1 MRVTGLA
8 KFGVY
13 AAITGA
19 VAMACA
25 SLGACED
32 EHRRSTPSEGGSGSC
47 QAGAGVF
54 PAGDCD
60 PSDNKCV
67 QDPAGTCAI
76 DTTTCG
82 DISCLPMAKNTGNVL
97 DFRMRRLNIISPP
110 SLTYAINPTLQ
121 TAIIDSAVDLKAKQ
135 CGEVGK
141 GTFSWLLRLDKDKK
155 TLTTG
160 GAPPSAD
167 PFGAGYCFYNHT
179 VTVGTTPLAV
189 KPVTVA
195 LDPSSTDTKFATLS
209 IPKLYVP
216 IFLDTAGSAVIIL
229 PLTNP
234 VIKDLTVSQDGNCI
248 GSLNPV
254 ALAKDCTDVFSDC
267 SKWHTAGSL
276 GGFMTLKEADT
287 VFIKELNQSL
297 CVVLTQTAPATKCAD
312 ASGNITQKGDFC
324 STTGQAGG
332 CQDSFWLSATFAAAA
347 IKINDGATT
356 PTCQG
361 GADVDAGPD
370 SGPDTGTDTG
380 APDTGT
386 DAGTDAPADA
396 SDAG

>member
-8 KFGVY
+8 KFGFY
-13 AAITGA
+13 AAITSA
-19 VAMACA
+19 VAVAGA
-25 SLGACED
+25 SIGACED

-54 PAGDCD
+54 PAGNCD
-60 PSDNKCV
+60 PSDNKCEK
-67 QDPAGTCAI
+67 DPAGTCAI
-76 DTTTCG
+76 DTTKCG
-82 DISCLPMAKNTGNVL
+82 DISCLPMANNTGSVL

-110 SLTYAINPTLQ
+110 SLTYAVNPTLQ

-141 GTFSWLLRLDKDKK
+141 GTFSWLLRVDKAKK

-189 KPVTVA
+189 KPVTVD
-195 LDPSSTDTKFATLS
+195 LDPTSTDTTFVTKA
-209 IPKLYVP
+209 IPKLFVP
-216 IFLDTAGSAVIIL
+216 IFLDTAGTAVIIL
-229 PLTNP
+229 PLSNP
-234 VIKDLTVSQDGNCI
+234 IIKDLTISANGNCI

-267 SKWHTAGSL
+267 SKWHTAGAL
-276 GGFMTLKEADT
+276 GGYMSLEEADS

-297 CVVLTQTAPATKCAD
+297 CVVLTQTAPLTKCDRDGAGLVK
-312 ASGNITQKGDFC
+312 AKGDYC
-324 STTGQAGG
+324 SKTNKPGD
-332 CQDSFWLSATFAAAA
+332 CQDSFWLSATFAASA

-361 GADVDAGPD
+361 LADPDAGQD
-370 SGPDTGTDTG
+370 SGSDTGTDTG
-380 APDTGT
+380 TGT

-396 SDAG
+396 ADAG